1 MGERC
6 RQESIN
12 GAPAVYNRPM
22 EKKNDFW
29 PYAAFILL
37 SLLVGGLAT
46 LVSVDGMRAFQDLPQ
61 SPLTPPP
68 VVFSIVWSILYVLM
82 GVSAALIYG
91 VEPRG
96 LKDQHLLYAGTLLL
110 NFLWPV
116 LFFALELRLAALV
129 VLLMMI
135 ALAIGTVVRYRPVSR
150 PAAYLQIPYA
160 LRLLFAFYLNLT
172 AYQLNG

>member
-1 MGERC
+1 
-6 RQESIN
+6 
-12 GAPAVYNRPM
+12 M

-129 VLLMMI
+129 VLLVMI
-135 ALAIGTVVRYRPVSR
+135 ALAIGTVVRYRPLSR
-150 PAAYLQIPYA
+150 PAAWLQLP
-160 LRLLFAFYLNLT
+160 
-172 AYQLNG
+172 